1 MKAPPGPCARRGLL
15 ISIIISVLHK
25 KNMTRRKQL
34 MSKLLRIVPLGGLGE
49 VGKNMMAIE
58 YGENILVIDTGIMF
72 PENDMLGVD
81 YIIPDFRYLKDKVS
95 KIRAIIVTHGHED
108 HTGAIRHVLDMVQ
121 APIYAT
127 SLTRGLLEV
136 KLKRSGKLGEVE
148 LNTIKAGDQLQIG
161 PFDIE
166 TFHVCHSIPDGIGM
180 GITTPAGL
188 IVHSGDYKFDHTPV
202 DGWPTDFGKLAH
214 FGERGV
220 LALMADSTNAD
231 EPGWTPSEA
240 VIDPAF
246 DKVFREAKGRILI
259 GSFASLISRMQQVVN
274 AAARHGRVLA
284 FVGTSMVEN
293 AKMARKLGYLEV
305 PDGLIV
311 NLDEALQMKPSKVV
325 LMCTGTQGEPS
336 AILGRLSI
344 GSNRQFDISPGDT
357 IVLSSTPIPGNE
369 EMVHRTINRLFQR
382 GANVIYDSIAP
393 VHVSGHASQEEMKLM
408 LQLVKPEYLIP
419 VHGELRHLKQHGV
432 LGRELG
438 IPDEN
443 IAVVE
448 NGTPIEFRDGKMTIM
463 ERVPGGYVFVDGSGV
478 GDIGPSVM
486 REREALARDG
496 FVLVHLVLDCDK
508 THLIGDPEIITRGFV
523 FVRDSEILIDQ
534 ANEHVRQL
542 VEETPLEDI
551 EKRIESGLSKF
562 FYNETRRRPMVFVFT
577 SIDQGA

>member
-1 MKAPPGPCARRGLL
+1 
-15 ISIIISVLHK
+15 
-25 KNMTRRKQL
+25 

-58 YGENILVIDTGIMF
+58 YGENILVVDTGIMF
-72 PENDMLGVD
+72 PENDMLGID
-81 YIIPDFRYLKDKVS
+81 YIIPDFRYLQDKVA

-108 HTGAIRHVLDMVQ
+108 HTGAIRHILDLVQ

-127 SLTRGLLEV
+127 ELTRGLLEV
-136 KLKRSGKLGEVE
+136 KLSRSGKLGDVE
-148 LNTIKAGDQLQIG
+148 LNTLRAGDQIQIG

-166 TFHVCHSIPDGIGM
+166 TFHVCHSIPDGIGL

-231 EPGWTPSEA
+231 EPGWTPSEM

-246 DKVFREAKGRILI
+246 DNVFREAKGRILI
-259 GSFASLISRMQQVVN
+259 GSFASLISRMQQVAN
-274 AAARHGRVLA
+274 AAERHGRVLA

-293 AKMARKLGYLEV
+293 AKMARKLGYLDV
-305 PDGLIV
+305 PEGLIV
-311 NLDEALQMKPSKVV
+311 NLDQALKMKPSKVV

-336 AILGRLSI
+336 SILGRLAK
-344 GSNRQFDISPGDT
+344 GSNRQFDIAPGDT
-357 IVLSSTPIPGNE
+357 VVLSSTPIPGNE

-382 GANVIYDSIAP
+382 GAEVIYDSIAP
-393 VHVSGHASQEEMKLM
+393 VHVSGHASQEEMKLLM
-408 LQLVKPEYLIP
+408 QLVKPQHLIP
-419 VHGELRHLKQHGV
+419 IHGELRHLKQHAA
-432 LGRELG
+432 LARELG
-438 IPDEN
+438 LPQEN

-448 NGTPIEFRDGKMTIM
+448 NGTPIEFRDGKMTVA

-496 FVLVHLVLDCDK
+496 FVLVHLVFDCDK
-508 THLIGDPEIITRGFV
+508 TRLLEEPEMITKGFV
-523 FVRDSEILIDQ
+523 FVRDAETLITQ
-534 ANEHVRQL
+534 ANEHVREL
-542 VEETPLEDI
+542 VDEGSLENI
-551 EKRIESGLSKF
+551 EDRIEDGLSKF
-562 FYNETRRRPMVFVFT
+562 FYNETRRRPMIFVFT
-577 SIDQGA
+577 STDRGS